1 MSHLSKLLFVIGI
14 VVVGNYLVVSY
25 LPPVPDMAGDRLL
38 SIFPP
43 IWESASNT
51 HETDFGYATSVFMVA
66 LIVFAI
72 SLKKVET
79 KNLLVNDF
87 WIILLCLA
95 FIIDGT
101 FLMIMLFL
109 CFYVVYASWELINDE
124 LIVTVPVAFFAI
136 LLLTFSAFV
145 FRYKSY
151 SPDLVIEAIIFFA
164 LLFAI
169 RFLKQYHSNIKK
181 TIIAT

>member
-66 LIVFAI
+66 LIVSAI
-72 SLKKVET
+72 SLK
-79 KNLLVNDF
+79 
-87 WIILLCLA
+87 
-95 FIIDGT
+95 
-101 FLMIMLFL
+101 
-109 CFYVVYASWELINDE
+109 
-124 LIVTVPVAFFAI
+124 
-136 LLLTFSAFV
+136 
-145 FRYKSY
+145 R
-151 SPDLVIEAIIFFA
+151 
-164 LLFAI
+164 
-169 RFLKQYHSNIKK
+169 
-181 TIIAT
+181 

>member
-1 MSHLSKLLFVIGI
+1 M
-14 VVVGNYLVVSY
+14 
-25 LPPVPDMAGDRLL
+25 
-38 SIFPP
+38 
-43 IWESASNT
+43 
-51 HETDFGYATSVFMVA
+51 
-66 LIVFAI
+66 
-72 SLKKVET
+72 
-79 KNLLVNDF
+79 
-87 WIILLCLA
+87 LCLA

-109 CFYVVYASWELINDE
+109 CFYVAYASWELINDE

-151 SPDLVIEAIIFFA
+151 SPDLVIEAITFFA